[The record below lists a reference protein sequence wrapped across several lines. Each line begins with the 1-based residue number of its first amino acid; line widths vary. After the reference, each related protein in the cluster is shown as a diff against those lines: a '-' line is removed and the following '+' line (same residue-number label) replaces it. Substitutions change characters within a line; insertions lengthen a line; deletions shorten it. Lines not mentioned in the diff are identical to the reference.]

1 MEKIQKKNE
10 KSLEENIMF
19 QEINQV
25 LLEQITLTKKK
36 AN

>member
-1 MEKIQKKNE
+1 
-10 KSLEENIMF
+10 LEENIMF

-36 AN
+36 ANW